1 MQDGMSAHL
10 AVFLTAGMTLESSV
24 WEDKQRG
31 ALSIEAGFAGARLNV
46 HGTANEFRQV
56 AEALHRLADDVER
69 GAKRQRA
76 LDNAPRRRTKFTAEP
91 VSGKEEMEIAA

>member
-1 MQDGMSAHL
+1 MQDGMSADVS
-10 AVFLTAGMTLESSV
+10 VFLKDGMTFTSYAYEN
-24 WEDKQRG
+24 QRG
-31 ALSIEAGFAGARLNV
+31 ALRTERGFGGAGLV
-46 HGTANEFRQV
+46 LHGTAVEFRQV

-91 VSGKEEMEIAA
+91 VSGKEEMKTAA

>member
-10 AVFLTAGMTLESSV
+10 AVFLTDGMTVESSV
-24 WEDKQRG
+24 WENQRG
-31 ALSIEAGFAGARLNV
+31 SLRMEAGYSGAYLV
-46 HGTANEFRQV
+46 LHGSAVEFRQV

-76 LDNAPRRRTKFTAEP
+76 LDNAPRRRTKFVADP
-91 VSGKEEMEIAA
+91 AVKEEMKVAA

>member
-10 AVFLTAGMTLESSV
+10 VAFLKDGMDFESYV
-24 WEDKQRG
+24 YEDERG
-31 ALSIEAGFAGARLNV
+31 AMRIAAGYGGAALSL
-46 HGTANEFRQV
+46 HGTPSEFRRV

-76 LDNAPRRRTKFTAEP
+76 LDNAPRRRTKFVADP
-91 VSGKEEMEIAA
+91 AVKEEMEIAA

>member
-24 WEDKQRG
+24 WEDNQRG

-46 HGTANEFRQV
+46 HGSAEEFRQV

-76 LDNAPRRRTKFTAEP
+76 LDNAPRRRTKFVADP
-91 VSGKEEMEIAA
+91 VTKKEEMEVAA

>member
-1 MQDGMSAHL
+1 MHEGLSAHL
-10 AVFLTAGMTLESSV
+10 AVFLQDGMALEPFV
-24 WEDKQRG
+24 HENHRG
-31 ALSIEAGFAGARLNV
+31 CLTIDRDHAGARVNL
-46 HGTANEFRQV
+46 HGTANEFRQL

-69 GAKRQRA
+69 GVKRQRA

>member
-10 AVFLTAGMTLESSV
+10 SVFLQDGMTFESSA
-24 WEDKQRG
+24 WENQRG
-31 ALSIEAGFAGARLNV
+31 SLRLEAGYSGAYLV
-46 HGTANEFRQV
+46 LHGSAVEFRQV

-69 GAKRQRA
+69 GVKRQRA

-91 VSGKEEMEIAA
+91 VSGKEEMKIAA